1 MNRLLAIAIVALA
14 AGQTSPAATNPP
26 PVKSRVV
33 LARDETAVTGLQV
46 DGGKTRA
53 LVAAGLRALTG
64 KTDETEA
71 WKQFVSSNDV
81 VGIKI
86 STLAAPLHVTHRE
99 VVNAIADGLAA
110 AGVAPT
116 NIIVWDRDPNRMR
129 DGGWPPGPVSSN
141 QPYRVASVIGED
153 GWDPRATYENKIVGK
168 LIWGDLEFGREE
180 PLDTHSHLPNL
191 LTHTITK
198 LINAPV
204 LMDHDPCGLAGCLYN
219 VSLGAVDNARRFEQ
233 PSLRGSPAIE
243 EINRML
249 ARIHRAPVLHVLD
262 ALVAGYAGG
271 PSFKPH
277 FSWPYG
283 GLYFSRDPVAVDAL
297 ALELLEAKR
306 KAADVPPIGPN
317 AAHVANAA
325 RLGLGQSDRANID
338 LVEVG
343 P

>member
-1 MNRLLAIAIVALA
+1 VNRLLAIALVMLA
-14 AGQTSPAATNPP
+14 AWQTAPAATNPP
-26 PVKSRVV
+26 PVKTRVV
-33 LARDETAVTGLQV
+33 LARDPTAVTGLQA
-46 DGGKTRA
+46 DAGKTRA
-53 LVAAGLRALTG
+53 LVSAGIRALTG
-64 KTDETEA
+64 RTSDADA
-71 WKQFVSSNDV
+71 WQQFAGPRDV

-86 STLAAPLHVTHRE
+86 STLAVPLHVTHRE

-129 DGGWPPGPVSSN
+129 EGGWPPGPATSK
-141 QPYRVASVIGED
+141 QPYRVVSVIGED
-153 GWDPRATYENKIVGK
+153 GWDAAAAYESKIVGK
-168 LIWGDLEFGREE
+168 LIWGDLEFGRDEA
-180 PLDTHSHLPNL
+180 LDTYSHLPKL
-191 LTHTITK
+191 LTQTVTK
-198 LINAPV
+198 LINVPV

-219 VSLGAVDNARRFEQ
+219 VSLGGVDNARRFEQ
-233 PSLRGSPAIE
+233 PTLRGSPAIE
-243 EINRML
+243 EINLML
-249 ARIHRAPVLHVLD
+249 ARSHRAPVLHVLD

-306 KAADVPPIGPN
+306 KTADVPAIGAN

-325 RLGLGQSDRANID
+325 RLGLGQSDRANMD
-338 LVEVG
+338 LIEVA